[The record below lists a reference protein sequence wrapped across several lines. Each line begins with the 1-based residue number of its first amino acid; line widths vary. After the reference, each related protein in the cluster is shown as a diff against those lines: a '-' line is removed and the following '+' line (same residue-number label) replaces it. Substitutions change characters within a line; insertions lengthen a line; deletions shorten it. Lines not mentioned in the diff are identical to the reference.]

1 MNKISQVLPIDAN
14 EDGAFYLRQFKVRV
28 TLSAESS
35 LRVLIEKRDM
45 YKRDEWDR
53 IAISS
58 FLCLCFL
65 LGFFGRVLSYFCIIV

>member
-35 LRVLIEKRDM
+35 PRVLIEKRDA

-53 IAISS
+53 ITISF
-58 FLCLCFL
+58 FLCLCSQLVFVVE
-65 LGFFGRVLSYFCIIV
+65 FYRISV